1 MALEVDA
8 VIDRRRLSRR
18 VSLWR
23 ALAIL
28 ALIGAIAYGALS
40 QTDLGSRHIARLNV
54 QGAILTDRSM
64 LQLIERLGKNDS
76 VAGVLVSINSPGGT
90 SVGGEMLFNA
100 LRKLDET
107 KPVVAHITTLGAS
120 AAYMTALASDHIV
133 AQRTSLTGSI
143 GVLIQFGQIS
153 ALLDRLGIS
162 VQKVDSGPLKAEPNP
177 FQPTDPAAVAALQS
191 IVDDTFDYFLGLVVS
206 RRDMPEAKA
215 RSLADGRIFT
225 GAQALE
231 DGLIDEI
238 GGEDAAVAWLVK
250 ERGVDEDLTVRTY
263 RPKSE
268 SDVPLLTRATNAVLD
283 RVFVA
288 LGMAI
293 PPQFPKGSV
302 DGLWSIWHAS
312 LAPGNKAINND

>member
-28 ALIGAIAYGALS
+28 AVIGAIAAGALT
-40 QTDLGSRHIARLNV
+40 QADFRDQHVARLSV
-54 QGAILTDRSM
+54 SGTILADRP
-64 LQLIERLGKNDS
+64 LLKLIKDLGKNDN

-90 SVGGEMLFNA
+90 SVGGELLYDA
-100 LRKLDET
+100 LRDLDGK

-153 ALLDRLGIS
+153 TLLDRWGIE
-162 VQKVDSGPLKAEPNP
+162 VRKVDSGPLKAEPNP
-177 FQPTDPAAVAALQS
+177 FEPTDPAAVAALQS
-191 IVDDTFDYFLGLVVS
+191 VVDDTFDYFLGLVID
-206 RRDMPEAKA
+206 RRKMDEARA
-215 RSLADGRIFT
+215 RRLSDGRIYT

-231 DGLIDEI
+231 NGLIDEI
-238 GGEDAAVAWLVK
+238 GSETAAIAWLER
-250 ERGVDEDLTVRTY
+250 ERGVPRDLPVQTYEPSEDSSFPFVAEI
-263 RPKSE
+263 S
-268 SDVPLLTRATNAVLD
+268 AAVTD
-283 RVFVA
+283 RVLGA
-288 LGMAI
+288 LGIAI
-293 PPQFPKGSV
+293 TPQFPRGSV

-312 LAPGNKAINND
+312 GASSGGTIEK

>member
-1 MALEVDA
+1 MALDVDA
-8 VIDRRRLSRR
+8 VIDRRRLTRR

-28 ALIGAIAYGALS
+28 AVIGAIVWAGLS
-40 QTDLGSRHIARLNV
+40 RFDFGEKHIARLNV
-54 QGAILTDRSM
+54 SGAILADRP
-64 LQLIERLGKNDS
+64 LINLIDKLGKDDS
-76 VAGVLVSINSPGGT
+76 VEGVLVSINSPGGT
-90 SVGGEMLFNA
+90 SVGGELLFNA
-100 LRKLDET
+100 LRKLDAK

-153 ALLDRLGIS
+153 TLLDKLGIQ
-162 VQKVDSGPLKAEPNP
+162 VRKVDSGPLKAEPNP
-177 FQPTDPAAVAALQS
+177 FEPTDPAAIAALQS
-191 IVDDTFDYFLGLVVS
+191 VVDDTFAYFLGLVVE
-206 RRDMPEAKA
+206 RRNMPQEKAK
-215 RSLADGRIFT
+215 RLADGRIFT

-250 ERGVDEDLTVRTY
+250 ERGVTPDLKIRTH
-263 RPKSE
+263 RPKDE
-268 SDVPLLTRATNAVLD
+268 TDVPFLARATNGALD
-283 RVFVA
+283 RVFAA
-288 LGMAI
+288 LGIAI
-293 PPQFPKGSV
+293 PPQFPMGSV

-312 LAPGNKAINND
+312 SGPGNKALQND